1 MSYTVVG
8 LLGRGGMAVVDLA
21 VDETG
26 FEVARKRVALSGS
39 GQQIDKARQRLRREA
54 EVLGTLQHPGIVPL
68 LAVEDDGTDV
78 ILIMPRMMGSLADR
92 VIIDGPLSPA
102 EVTSMGRVLLEALAT
117 THRQGIVHR
126 DIKPANV
133 LFDRFGQPALSDF
146 GVAVARHFTVG
157 LTVAGTV
164 MGTPGFLSPEQ
175 ARGEPAT
182 QASDVF
188 CLGATLAYA
197 LTGQGPFGI
206 GDPLT
211 LVARAARG
219 RVSPLP
225 STVPRGLRR
234 PLTAMLDPRPERRPT
249 AAAALGGLAGTNVN
263 QPLPPLNSKRGK
275 GRLAAAIG
283 GACVV
288 AVAGAVI
295 AAGSSSS
302 KHPSTTLPS
311 PTAST
316 VPPCVGLLY
325 QPCGKP
331 PAPGTDGSQCL
342 PGRADFDGNSSNG
355 CEAISDYR
363 PATELRGG
371 TAVLANLV
379 PATAVDTFPTHVTD
393 HILDFCTGQLR
404 VTLTA
409 PPGVTEK
416 VEIVRAGKVLAS
428 AVSQSLEPA
437 TAAAGEPSCFHDNSG
452 WLTIRVSAVSGQSVE
467 DFRLTRSGS
476 W

>member
-1 MSYTVVG
+1 
-8 LLGRGGMAVVDLA
+8 
-21 VDETG
+21 
-26 FEVARKRVALSGS
+26 
-39 GQQIDKARQRLRREA
+39 
-54 EVLGTLQHPGIVPL
+54 
-68 LAVEDDGTDV
+68 
-78 ILIMPRMMGSLADR
+78 
-92 VIIDGPLSPA
+92 
-102 EVTSMGRVLLEALAT
+102 MGRVLLEALAT

-133 LFDRFGQPALSDF
+133 LFDRVGQPALSDF

-188 CLGATLAYA
+188 SLAATLAYA

-219 RVSPLP
+219 RVTPLP

-234 PLTAMLDPRPERRPT
+234 PLMTMLDPRPERRPT
-249 AAAALGGLAGTNVN
+249 AAAALGGLTGTNVN
-263 QPLPPLNSKRGK
+263 QLVPSSPSKRGK

-283 GACVV
+283 GACVL
-288 AVAGAVI
+288 AAAGAII

-302 KHPSTTLPS
+302 KHAYSTQPT

-316 VPPCVGLLY
+316 VPPCVGLPY

-331 PAPGTDGSQCL
+331 PAPGTDGTQCL
-342 PGRADFDGNSSNG
+342 PGRADFDGNPANG

-371 TAVLANLV
+371 TAMLANLV
-379 PATAVDTFPTHVTD
+379 PASAVDTFPTHVTD
-393 HILDFCTGQLR
+393 HILDFCTGELR
-404 VTLTA
+404 VTLIA

-416 VEIVRAGKVLAS
+416 VESVRGGTLLAS

-452 WLTIRVSAVSGQSVE
+452 WLTIRVSAVSGQSAE